1 MKISRPASAGSVG
14 SICCRSAI
22 VRTPGIDPGERVST
36 IVVRFGS
43 GLPMDSNVYR
53 PMTMTW
59 PVVVFL
65 NHLKSSGKCHG
76 MRLPAPITRLS
87 DMAAIALKGFTHLM
101 LAQRARPVNA
111 RGAPD
116 STKLREPLS
125 RFDPLINGQSSVVGP
140 RLALK
145 TRRGNK
151 SYESD

>member
-1 MKISRPASAGSVG
+1 MNISRPTMAGSVG
-14 SICCRSAI
+14 SIWLKSET
-22 VRTPGIDPGERVST
+22 VRTPGIVLVERVST

-43 GLPMDSNVYR
+43 ALPMDSKVRR
-53 PMTMTW
+53 PITMTW
-59 PVVVFL
+59 PVVICL